1 MRTIMTALAVMFLAG
16 AARAG
21 APEKAK
27 VLELRGSVRDGQQR
41 LRRLAAEQRKT
52 LLLIREREKSDWAMV
67 KASAARGETLH
78 DAKVQ
83 VRERSRRDR
92 LALREGSRSER
103 RRLKAAIKAARAEV
117 AALRRKK

>member
-1 MRTIMTALAVMFLAG
+1 MRTIMTALAVLFLAG
-16 AARAG
+16 AVRAG

-27 VLELRGSVRDGQQR
+27 VLELRAGVRDGQQR
-41 LRRLAAEQRKT
+41 LKRLAVEQRKT
-52 LLLIREREKSDWAMV
+52 LALIREREKSDWVMV
-67 KASAARGETLH
+67 KASAAKGETLH

-103 RRLKAAIKAARAEV
+103 RRLKAAIKAARAEM

>member
-1 MRTIMTALAVMFLAG
+1 MRTIVTALALVFLAG

-27 VLELRGSVRDGQQR
+27 VLELRAGVRDGQQR
-41 LRRLAAEQRKT
+41 LKRLAAEQRKT

-103 RRLKAAIKAARAEV
+103 RRLKAGMKAARAEI